1 MRETSL
7 ARAKWLYSGMEV
19 VTKAELFLR
28 LYSPVATRVLSTVG
42 RIPSPLVSIQV
53 RGKKQKFGGATRDP
67 FKSLQRKLARQQQMK
82 HAKVPLMSEER
93 AQSTRLAPIT
103 ITSIGEGLPGY
114 ECCRMSPCDPAGQLV
129 ATYTPLEKF
138 AKAPLYTRL
147 VGQGGVPQMA
157 GIFVCRRK

>member
-42 RIPSPLVSIQV
+42 RIPSPLVSVQV

-103 ITSIGEGLPGY
+103 ITSIGEGLPGH
-114 ECCRMSPCDPAGQLV
+114 ECRRMCVFVTLAGQLV

-157 GIFVCRRK
+157 GI